1 MATGADTFPTRSSVL
16 WPALNDEE
24 LPVASST
31 SLTHVTSTSTPST
44 THQRLLLPSTSNA
57 QLNELAALLT
67 STAATSG
74 APQTFLD
81 DLLRDDGD
89 TQHQTQTQS
98 FQLLQG
104 HEDVA
109 VSSAMTDVGVL
120 SDAAFFSLG
129 EEAHTTTTYSSS
141 SSSGSPSAATNPSRL
156 LQLETNYE
164 RKKKR
169 AKINRK
175 DLNSRFQEL
184 MDILHLKEDRKL
196 NRAKILEKT
205 IEHIEKLTA
214 QLKALKARQPPPQ
227 QGLQHNASLRKKAIP
242 LHHPHQL
249 HAAMGQ
255 HNIAG
260 SVRGSAAGGAPLLP
274 YNPSQSHPWS
284 AGVIGTNLP
293 LAPVMW
299 MPCPVVTST
308 AMTRKRAAPGRTADT
323 SSRKRGRVESVE
335 SEATTISEAVSSS
348 SEAEATEVTA
358 ATSAVATESSVF
370 EWSAQEIPTILSYC
384 DAWTLVSVMRTSSEL
399 RRAARSDTL
408 WADLCRARWRISPQI
423 DIPQP
428 FEQWQKFH
436 GANRI
441 PGCSNFTRGG
451 QLFASGRTK
460 DISVWGL
467 LSHRSNGHTTRT
479 VLVNGKAAVMQ
490 VVELFVVVQNLS
502 RARVR
507 VTDCISVSASESGDT
522 NSSFQ
527 PFTAASGAHL
537 MPTVVAVN
545 SEPCVTKDLAGV
557 ALHHGDLCVLSVFM
571 ACPGLEMEDQFLQR
585 VGWLN
590 MQVKM
595 DSRDKVLERVECVN
609 IRAAC
614 KDHNDYDRTQEKT
627 ILTARQD

>member
-31 SLTHVTSTSTPST
+31 LLTHVTSTSTPST

-109 VSSAMTDVGVL
+109 VSSAMTDVG
-120 SDAAFFSLG
+120 
-129 EEAHTTTTYSSS
+129 EAHTTTTYSSS

-214 QLKALKARQPPPQ
+214 QLNALKARQPPPQ
-227 QGLQHNASLRKKAIP
+227 QGLQHNASLRKKTIP

-335 SEATTISEAVSSS
+335 K
-348 SEAEATEVTA
+348 VTA

-384 DAWTLVSVMRTSSEL
+384 DAWTLVSVMR
-399 RRAARSDTL
+399 
-408 WADLCRARWRISPQI
+408 
-423 DIPQP
+423 
-428 FEQWQKFH
+428 
-436 GANRI
+436 
-441 PGCSNFTRGG
+441 
-451 QLFASGRTK
+451 RTK

-507 VTDCISVSASESGDT
+507 VTDGISVSASESGDT

-614 KDHNDYDRTQEKT
+614 KDHNDTTEPKRRRY
-627 ILTARQD
+627 